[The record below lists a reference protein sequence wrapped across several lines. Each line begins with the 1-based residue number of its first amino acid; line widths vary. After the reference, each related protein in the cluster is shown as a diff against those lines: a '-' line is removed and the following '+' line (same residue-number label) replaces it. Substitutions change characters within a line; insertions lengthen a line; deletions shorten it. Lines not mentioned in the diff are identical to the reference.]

1 MLRFNYSEI
10 RYTMGATPKNGKRPA
25 PKPSLDEEL
34 GLWVDSRLLN
44 KQFSQ
49 PSQSMFQPAWPPAD
63 RLLHFADLALG
74 STKPDRFRALK
85 VSKQRTKP

>member
-1 MLRFNYSEI
+1 MLAFNYSEI
-10 RYTMGATPKNGKRPA
+10 RYSMGAAPKNGKRPA
-25 PKPSLDEEL
+25 PKPGVDEEL

-74 STKPDRFRALK
+74 SIMRDRFRAVQ
-85 VSKQRTKP
+85 VSKQRTKT